1 MSKLL
6 KPKVSYFLRKFL
18 TEDQMIRLL
27 KKIKSKKFG
36 AKDFAIEI
44 EEEEVKFQ
52 TTHRIICQKY
62 LRYGSTIIHEDIIEP
77 GKYFHVY
84 IEYIV

>member
-6 KPKVSYFLRKFL
+6 KPKVSFLRRKFL

-36 AKDFAIEI
+36 AKDFAVEI

-52 TTHRIICQKY
+52 TTHRVIRTY
-62 LRYGSTIIHEDIIEP
+62 LRYATSIIHEDTIPP

-84 IEYIV
+84 VEYIV